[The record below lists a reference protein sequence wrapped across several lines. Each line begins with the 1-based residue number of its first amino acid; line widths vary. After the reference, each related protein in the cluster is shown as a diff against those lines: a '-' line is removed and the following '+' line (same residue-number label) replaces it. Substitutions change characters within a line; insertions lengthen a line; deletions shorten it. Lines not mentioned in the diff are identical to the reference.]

1 MTQAPQPDASPEPGE
16 TILHASCVA
25 LDARGVLI
33 LGPSGAGK
41 SALALQLMAL
51 GARLVAD
58 DRTRLSARAG
68 RLIARA
74 PAAIRGRIEARGIGI
89 LAADALETATVAL
102 AVDLGHTETERLPP
116 ERAFTALGV
125 TVPLCH
131 GPSTGHFPAAVLQYL
146 RAGRIA

>member
-1 MTQAPQPDASPEPGE
+1 M
-16 TILHASCVA
+16 IHASCVA
-25 LDARGVLI
+25 LEGRGVLI

-58 DRTRLSARAG
+58 DRTSLMPRGG

-74 PAAIRGRIEARGIGI
+74 PAAIFGRIEARGIGI
-89 LAADALETATVAL
+89 LAADALDEAEIAL
-102 AVDLGHTETERLPP
+102 AVDLGATETSRLPP
-116 ERAFTALGV
+116 ERVFTAQGCA
-125 TVPLCH
+125 VPLCH
-131 GPSTGHFPAAVLQYL
+131 GPATGHFPAALVQYL